1 MLLPGNKVQMLD
13 NLPRGNALEVE
24 TLATGEDSWQHFM
37 HICGGQDKDSIAWRL
52 LQGLEQGIKGF
63 GGQHVRFV
71 KHINLVLTRGGRH
84 HDLFAQVTDA
94 VNTTIGSGINLDD
107 IERVA
112 SGNLTAL
119 LALVA
124 GFPIDWMT
132 TIDGFSQETGSTR
145 LAGSSR
151 AGEEIGM
158 CEVTIT
164 ERVFERAN
172 DRFLPNEVTE
182 SLRTPFAVE
191 RL

>member
-1 MLLPGNKVQMLD
+1 
-13 NLPRGNALEVE
+13 
-24 TLATGEDSWQHFM
+24 M
-37 HICGGQDKDSIAWRL
+37 HICGRQDKDSIAWWL
-52 LQGLEQGIKGF
+52 FQCLEQGIKGF
-63 GGQHVRFV
+63 VGQHVCFI
-71 KHINLVLTRGGRH
+71 KHVNLVLTRGGRH
-84 HDLFAQVTDA
+84 HNLFTQVTDA
-94 VNTTIGSGINLDD
+94 VNTTIRGRIDLDD

-112 SGNLTAL
+112 RGNLTAL
-119 LALVA
+119 LAFVA
-124 GFPIDWMT
+124 RFPINRMS

-145 LAGSSR
+145 LTGSSR